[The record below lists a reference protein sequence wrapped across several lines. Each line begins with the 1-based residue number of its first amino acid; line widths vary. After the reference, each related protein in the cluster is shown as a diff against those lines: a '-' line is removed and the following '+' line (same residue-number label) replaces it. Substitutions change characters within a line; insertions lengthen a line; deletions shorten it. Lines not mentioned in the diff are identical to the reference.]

1 MNNKNKI
8 SPKGNKALKLGL
20 DPRLCSMLLNSETN
34 IEKTISCILAALIAE
49 RDILINSYN
58 SDITERVLIF
68 IDYLRDRKSFRSSNI
83 NYSALEQGITLAKS
97 FAQIIGISIDVKALS
112 LNDLHFYIGPLLL
125 KAYPDRLAK
134 LRNKNSNRYLLANGR
149 GVSLR
154 ESDSIEGESW
164 LVVCDC
170 DGKNKD
176 GFIFVSSSI
185 TVAQITKALKEQFVE
200 KTQYFLDNNKEK
212 VIGRTTLTYKT
223 LVIEE
228 SLLSSIPQK
237 EFELCIKDILIEEG
251 LNFLN
256 WTAKCESWF
265 LRAKWLGEILD
276 NFSGISK
283 ENLIDKLDSWLLPYI
298 SSVKT
303 IKQLRQLNIYDL
315 LVANLTWDQQQIL
328 IREAPEYYQTPS
340 HKKVKIRYS
349 QHQNPTVAVILQEMF
364 GQLESPLLANGTVPL
379 RFELLSPA
387 RRPIQTTSDLGN
399 FWKSSYFDVAK
410 DMRGK
415 YPKHRWP
422 EKPLEE
428 RPGKSIKLK

>member
-1 MNNKNKI
+1 MGTSI
-8 SPKGNKALKLGL
+8 DIKAL
-20 DPRLCSMLLNSETN
+20 T
-34 IEKTISCILAALIAE
+34 LI
-49 RDILINSYN
+49 
-58 SDITERVLIF
+58 
-68 IDYLRDRKSFRSSNI
+68 
-83 NYSALEQGITLAKS
+83 
-97 FAQIIGISIDVKALS
+97 
-112 LNDLHFYIGPLLL
+112 DLHFHIGPLLL
-125 KAYPDRLAK
+125 KAYPERLAQ

-154 ESDSIEGESW
+154 QSDSIEGEPW

-176 GFIFVSSSI
+176 GLIFVSSSI
-185 TVAQITKALKEQFVE
+185 TLAQVTKALKHQFIE
-200 KTQYFLDNNKEK
+200 TTHYFLDNSKEK
-212 VIGRTTLTYKT
+212 VIGRTKSTYKA

-256 WTAKCESWF
+256 WTSECESWF
-265 LRAKWLGEILD
+265 LRAKWLGEVLD
-276 NFSGISK
+276 DFDTISK
-283 ENLIDKLDSWLLPYI
+283 EGLIDKLDSWLLPYI
-298 SSVKT
+298 SNVKY

-315 LVANLTWDQQQIL
+315 LIANFTWEQQQL
-328 IREAPEYYQTPS
+328 LVKEAPVFYQTPS
-340 HKKVKIRYS
+340 NKKVKIRYS

-364 GQLESPLLANGTVPL
+364 GQLESPLLANGAVPL

-410 DMRGK
+410 EMRGK

-428 RPGKSIKLK
+428 RPGKSIKEKQR